1 MSRTLEL
8 TVGLILLVTGVI
20 VLSSTWIGEWFATNG
35 IDTDLFEWWPMLLII
50 GSLFFLVPIL
60 FSRLSRRLRAGMVIP
75 GVMLLLIGLALL
87 YTSLNN
93 EWDEWA
99 TLWAVI
105 PFSLGLGMYAAGWLA
120 DLPAFK
126 WIGAGLAAAGVIAYL
141 ALATAFGGEAFRL
154 IGAVGIIA
162 LGLALTVGGVAQ
174 RLARKSPP
182 PSVPP
187 LPPAVPPSAPPSA

>member
-8 TVGLILLVTGVI
+8 TVGLMLLVTGVI
-20 VLSSTWIGEWFATNG
+20 VLSSTWIGEWFAQYG
-35 IDTDLFEWWPMLLII
+35 FDTDLFTWWPMLLIVL
-50 GSLFFLVPIL
+50 SLFFLIPVFL
-60 FSRLSRRLRAGMVIP
+60 SRLSRRLRAGMVIP
-75 GVMLLLIGLALL
+75 GLMLLLTGLALL

-93 EWDEWA
+93 RWEEWA
-99 TLWAVI
+99 TLWTVV
-105 PFSLGLGMYAAGWLA
+105 PFSLGLGLYAAGWLA

-126 WIGAGLAAAGVIAYL
+126 WIGSALAAAGVIAYL

-154 IGAVGIIA
+154 IGALGIIA
-162 LGLALTVGGVAQ
+162 LGLALTVGGLAQ

-187 LPPAVPPSAPPSA
+187 VPPSP

>member
-20 VLSSTWIGEWFATNG
+20 VLSSTWIGEWFAQYG
-35 IDTDLFEWWPMLLII
+35 FDTDLFTWWPMLLVVL
-50 GSLFFLVPIL
+50 SLFFLIPVFL
-60 FSRLSRRLRAGMVIP
+60 SRLSRRLRAGMVIP

-93 EWDEWA
+93 QWEEWA
-99 TLWAVI
+99 TLWTVV
-105 PFSLGLGMYAAGWLA
+105 PFSLGLGLYAAGWLA

-126 WIGAGLAAAGVIAYL
+126 WIGSALSAAGVIAYL

-154 IGAVGIIA
+154 IGALGIIA
-162 LGLALTVGGVAQ
+162 LGLALTVGGLAQ

-187 LPPAVPPSAPPSA
+187 PPSA

>member
-8 TVGLILLVTGVI
+8 TVGLMLLVTGVI
-20 VLSSTWIGEWFATNG
+20 VLSSTWIGEWFAQYG
-35 IDTDLFEWWPMLLII
+35 FDTDLFTWWPMLLVVL
-50 GSLFFLVPIL
+50 SLFFLIPVFL
-60 FSRLSRRLRAGMVIP
+60 SRLSRRLRAGMVIP

-93 EWDEWA
+93 RWEEWA
-99 TLWAVI
+99 TLWTVV
-105 PFSLGLGMYAAGWLA
+105 PFSLGLGLYVAGWLA

-126 WIGAGLAAAGVIAYL
+126 WIGSALAAAGVIAYL
-141 ALATAFGGEAFRL
+141 ALATAFGGEAFRV
-154 IGAVGIIA
+154 IGAFGIIA
-162 LGLALTVGGVAQ
+162 LGLALTVGGLAQ

-187 LPPAVPPSAPPSA
+187 VPPSP

>member
-1 MSRTLEL
+1 VSRTLEL
-8 TVGLILLVTGVI
+8 TVGLMLLVTGVI
-20 VLSSTWIGEWFATNG
+20 VLSSTWIGEWFAENG
-35 IDTDLFEWWPMLLII
+35 VDTGLLEWWPMLLIL

-75 GVMLLLIGLALL
+75 GVMLLLIGIALL
-87 YTSLNN
+87 YTSLNDRW
-93 EWDEWA
+93 EEWA
-99 TLWAVI
+99 SLWTVV

-120 DLPAFK
+120 DAPAFK
-126 WIGAGLAAAGVIAYL
+126 WIGAALAAAGVVAYL

-154 IGAVGIIA
+154 IGALGIIA
-162 LGLALTVGGVAQ
+162 LGLALTVGGLAQ

-187 LPPAVPPSAPPSA
+187 TAPTA